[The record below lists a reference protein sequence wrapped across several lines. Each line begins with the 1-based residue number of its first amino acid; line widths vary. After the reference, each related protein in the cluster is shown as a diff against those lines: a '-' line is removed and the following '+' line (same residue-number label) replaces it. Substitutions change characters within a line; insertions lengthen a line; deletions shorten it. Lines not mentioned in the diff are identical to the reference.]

1 MTTPKKTSLE
11 KAPSAE
17 MRPSWLPS
25 GDTGSGTEHIG
36 KDDISPPRLTVAQS
50 LHDEMDTEHA
60 KHIEGLE
67 EAMMFNNMTQEI
79 YENEL
84 YIAIVRADPPRWIE
98 FFPREDGGGVKAM
111 DIKSNDP
118 RTRFNDGKKPSAQK
132 FYDYLVVLLP
142 FTEETIGERLLTL
155 SFKGAGLKTAARL
168 NYLIKMRRAP
178 LFAGRYKLTSAMER
192 NKKGRFAGI
201 NVHKPAGADGWVTE
215 DEGIILCQTF
225 ESLRTSEVVFDR
237 EREQSAHDDNPDG
250 ARDAAGSQ
258 PPF

>member
-1 MTTPKKTSLE
+1 
-11 KAPSAE
+11 
-17 MRPSWLPS
+17 
-25 GDTGSGTEHIG
+25 
-36 KDDISPPRLTVAQS
+36 
-50 LHDEMDTEHA
+50 MDTEHA

-84 YIAIVRADPPRWIE
+84 YIAIVRAGPAHDGLSSSRVKTAAGSRRWT
-98 FFPREDGGGVKAM
+98 
-111 DIKSNDP
+111 SS
-118 RTRFNDGKKPSAQK
+118 RTTLARVFLNDGKKPSAQK

-237 EREQSAHDDNPDG
+237 ERETIRS
-250 ARDAAGSQ
+250 R
-258 PPF
+258 

>member
-36 KDDISPPRLTVAQS
+36 KDDISPPRLTVAQL
-50 LHDEMDTEHA
+50 LHDEMDAEHS
-60 KHIEGLE
+60 KYLKELKE
-67 EAMMFNNMTQEI
+67 TQMFNNMTCEI
-79 YENEL
+79 YGNEL
-84 YIAIVRADPPRWIE
+84 DVAIVRADPPRWIE
-98 FFPREDGGGVKAM
+98 FFPREDGGGVKEM
-111 DIKSNDP
+111 NIKANDP
-118 RTRFNDGKKPSAQK
+118 RTRFADGKKPLAQK

-142 FTEETIGERLLTL
+142 FTEDTIGERLLTL
-155 SFKGAGLKTAARL
+155 SFKSSGLKTAARL

-178 LFAGRYKLTSAMER
+178 LFAGRYKLVSGVDR
-192 NKKGRFAGI
+192 NKKGRFAVI
-201 NVHKPAGADGWVTE
+201 NVQKPAGEDGWVTE

-225 ESLRTSEVVFDR
+225 ESLRTTEVVFDR
-237 EREQSAHDDNPDG
+237 ETDAEHNDNPDG
-250 ARDAAGSQ
+250 ARDASGSQ